1 MGNVIRQCTGGD
13 DKPEEKVA
21 LAQDIKKVAK
31 KVDVKSIL
39 SVIRWNRDDGALALI
54 ESDQAAVCAA
64 RDPQNGNC
72 AIHLAAQNGHR
83 HVVAALIKAGADIN
97 ARTVIVTSR
106 HKPRPFPPRTPR
118 RFQVF
123 PRREAKPR
131 TRRAHADPSLP
142 SNDGW
147 LSHSPPVSAQP
158 QTRAEAP
165 HTLLP
170 AGCRKS
176 GVHVYVV
183 VVVAGACR
191 KDANLALAP
200 ITTRT
205 CTFDLL
211 SPSRRQ

>member
-106 HKPRPFPPRTPR
+106 HSPAPRAAFNPALSPAHPAPLSSLPAPRS
-118 RFQVF
+118 
-123 PRREAKPR
+123 EAAHATR
-131 TRRAHADPSLP
+131 TRGPLP
-142 SNDGW
+142 SI
-147 LSHSPPVSAQP
+147 
-158 QTRAEAP
+158 E
-165 HTLLP
+165 
-170 AGCRKS
+170 
-176 GVHVYVV
+176 
-183 VVVAGACR
+183 
-191 KDANLALAP
+191 
-200 ITTRT
+200 
-205 CTFDLL
+205 
-211 SPSRRQ
+211 